1 MEQIPYMTP
10 EQKEQAETF
19 RNIHEKRAKE
29 LTEAKELFEKFHPE
43 TRFKIVS
50 EDKLLYKIL
59 TGAEAVHYD
68 RSEPYFKNTVNKFN
82 EFTESY
88 DPKYLKIRTKTD
100 FENLN
105 KYQQDFFK
113 ENFPGEFKAIDFN

>member
-1 MEQIPYMTP
+1 MEQTPYTTP
-10 EQKEQAETF
+10 EQQEQAEFF
-19 RNIHEKRAKE
+19 RKRLEKRNND
-29 LTEAKELFEKFHPE
+29 LTDAKELFEKFHPE

-68 RSEPYFKNTVNKFN
+68 RSEPYFQKTVNKFN
-82 EFTESY
+82 EFIESY
-88 DPKYLKIRTKTD
+88 DPEYLKIKTKTD

>member
-1 MEQIPYMTP
+1 MEQIPYTTP
-10 EQKEQAETF
+10 EQQEQAESF

-29 LTEAKELFEKFHPE
+29 LTEAQELFEKFHPE

-50 EDKLLYKIL
+50 EDKLLYRIL
-59 TGAEAVHYD
+59 TGAEGLHYE
-68 RSEPYFKNTVNKFN
+68 RSEIHFKKPVNKFN
-82 EFTESY
+82 EFIESY
-88 DPKYLKIRTKTD
+88 DPEYLKIKSKTD